1 MWGWRKCEVHGF
13 SFEVKSEK
21 KKIATECGL
30 NGLICGANGLITY
43 GALAAPRLVGW
54 LVSSGQYCIF

>member
-21 KKIATECGL
+21 KKNL
-30 NGLICGANGLITY
+30 Q
-43 GALAAPRLVGW
+43 RSVG
-54 LVSSGQYCIF
+54 